1 MNSNIFIFTSQT
13 ALLYQFPYDIFN
25 TSRYSKCKIGFILD
39 RITNIKNYVDQN
51 SLIPKTFNFNYQP
64 IDTIAMMTL
73 CGVVSILTTKWSVDY
88 NEVSELITDVVEES
102 VSKSDYISHAINK
115 YKAPKRQKIEKENN
129 ENTEV
134 NQTTNTNKKD
144 DKKKVDPKKAPA
156 KNEPVVLDDTN
167 SIEVNKLNIFKFAPI
182 VYGLNN
188 TKIV

>member
-144 DKKKVDPKKAPA
+144 DKKKADPKKAPA

>member
-1 MNSNIFIFTSQT
+1 
-13 ALLYQFPYDIFN
+13 
-25 TSRYSKCKIGFILD
+25 
-39 RITNIKNYVDQN
+39 
-51 SLIPKTFNFNYQP
+51 
-64 IDTIAMMTL
+64 MMTL

-115 YKAPKRQKIEKENN
+115 YKEPKRIKIEKENN

-144 DKKKVDPKKAPA
+144 DKKKADAKKPPA

-182 VYGLNN
+182 IYGLNN

>member
-1 MNSNIFIFTSQT
+1 M
-13 ALLYQFPYDIFN
+13 
-25 TSRYSKCKIGFILD
+25 
-39 RITNIKNYVDQN
+39 
-51 SLIPKTFNFNYQP
+51 LI
-64 IDTIAMMTL
+64 
-73 CGVVSILTTKWSVDY
+73 
-88 NEVSELITDVVEES
+88 
-102 VSKSDYISHAINK
+102 KSDYISHAINK